1 MKIDKRSIILNSII
15 KEYLKK
21 GLPIS
26 SNELKVK
33 LNINMAASTIRV
45 YFKKLSEEGSITQ
58 LHMSGGRIPTNKTLK
73 EYWQRV
79 LSPNK
84 RIKFYDIDRIK
95 KAIKEH
101 GIYCMIKFY
110 EKSFLKEI
118 INVDERYLILVFDN
132 GEIALKYN
140 KKVEIFLKSFL
151 EYELHEIYEISSQV
165 GLKELANKLKSVL
178 IDQNTIKEGEEF
190 LLETSRKFSSS
201 KLYEY
206 YTNPLIFN
214 KIENKIYFDNIIP
227 EGMMAINQKAK
238 IEDKDAN
245 MVCVGYLQNDFE
257 SFLEQISTKE

>member
-15 KEYLKK
+15 KEYLKRQE
-21 GLPIS
+21 PIS

-33 LNINMAASTIRV
+33 LDIDMAASTIRV

-58 LHMSGGRIPTNKTLK
+58 LHLSGGRIPTNKTLK
-73 EYWQRV
+73 NYWQKV

-84 RIKFYDIDRIK
+84 RMKFYDIDKIK

-118 INVDERYLILVFDN
+118 INVNERYLILVFDN

-151 EYELHEIYEISSQV
+151 EYEIHDIYKIASEV
-165 GLKELANKLKSVL
+165 GLRELAVKLKSVL
-178 IDQNTIKEGEEF
+178 IDTNTIKEGEGF
-190 LLETSRKFSSS
+190 LFDTSRKF
-201 KLYEY
+201 KDPNLYKY

-214 KIENKIYFDNIIP
+214 EIENRIYFEKIVP
-227 EGMMAINQKAK
+227 EGLMAINQKAQ
-238 IEDKDAN
+238 IEDKKAN
-245 MVCVGYLQNDFE
+245 MLCIGYLQNNFE
-257 SFLEQISTKE
+257 SFLEQISAKE